1 MSASSRLLVA
11 AVLAALLAA
20 GCSALAFQPQP
31 TPTPTL
37 DAGVLAGTPSATP
50 TSAAT
55 ATPTA
60 ASITLPPPQPTTA
73 PTFTPTPAYA
83 WLAGEV
89 RVFPGPLHY
98 AGDLLTVEVTVE
110 NIWLLPD
117 ERRAA
122 LLLDNVLLSAEPE
135 VAYSPLREDALV
147 FRWAWDTTDQVG
159 THRLVVR
166 LPAGPQSPEQEID
179 FAVQVLPADQR
190 PRQERRARWMQ
201 RSVPGCCTLNV
212 ITNTAAHRDLDL
224 IARQAA
230 EALAEVEARLGF
242 PIAEKPVPI
251 TLIDNIWGN
260 GGYAGGEIVISYVDR
275 SYVTPDLPSTLRHE
289 LVHWAMR
296 SQPGSPPAILSEGLA
311 VTIAGGHYRPEPIP
325 QRAAALL
332 ALERYVPLRELADT
346 FWAQQH
352 EVAYLEAAGLVS
364 YLIETYG
371 LPAFLDL
378 YNAQVDGPTEAQ
390 QLDAALNAIYGL
402 RLDGVEREYR
412 AWLQALD
419 PGDQVD
425 DLRLTIALFDT
436 VRRYQAYYAAYQ
448 ESLPPVAEALEGG
461 HVAEFVREPVSVE
474 NIGLEALLVSAQRAL
489 SAGQYAQAG
498 ALIDA
503 VSGTLDDGDFTRDLV
518 ADYLEI
524 VRAARGVGFEVQEI
538 EIEDQQAVVTVTHT
552 LPDLRT
558 RTFVFDGE
566 SWQIE
571 E

>member
-1 MSASSRLLVA
+1 LA
-11 AVLAALLAA
+11 AVLAALLAT
-20 GCSALAFQPQP
+20 GCSALASQLEP

-37 DAGVLAGTPSATP
+37 DAGLLAGIPSATP

-55 ATPTA
+55 ATPA
-60 ASITLPPPQPTTA
+60 AAPITLPPPQSTIAT
-73 PTFTPTPAYA
+73 TFTPTPAYA

-98 AGDLLTVEVTVE
+98 AGDLLTIEVTVE

-117 ERRAA
+117 ERRAT
-122 LLLDNVLLSAEPE
+122 LLLGDVILSAEPE

-147 FRWAWDTTDQVG
+147 FRWVWDTTEQVG

-190 PRQERRARWMQ
+190 PRQERRARWTQ
-201 RSVPGCCTLNV
+201 RNVPGCCTLNV

-224 IARQAA
+224 IASQAA

-260 GGYAGGEIVISYVDR
+260 GGYAGSEIVISYVDR
-275 SYVTPDLPSTLRHE
+275 SYVMPDLPTTLRHE

-311 VTIAGGHYRPEPIP
+311 VTIAGGHYHPEPVP

-332 ALERYVPLRELADT
+332 ALERYIPLWELADT

-352 EVAYLEAAGLVS
+352 EVAYLEAAGLVT

-378 YNAQVDGPTEAQ
+378 YTAEIDRPGGDAIW
-390 QLDAALNAIYGL
+390 LDAALNAIYGM
-402 RLDGVEREYR
+402 RLDEVEREYR
-412 AWLQALD
+412 VWLGAQD

-461 HVAEFVREPVSVE
+461 HVAEFVREPVSAE
-474 NIGLEALLVSAQRAL
+474 NIALESLLVSAQRAL
-489 SAGQYAQAG
+489 SAGQAAQAA
-498 ALIDA
+498 ALISA

-518 ADYLEI
+518 ADYLDI
-524 VRAARGVGFEVQEI
+524 VRAARGAGFEVQEI

-558 RTFVFDGE
+558 RMFVFDGE
-566 SWQIE
+566 RWQIE
-571 E
+571 G